1 MACRTKCSAFSKPK
15 PLIEASILNK
25 SAGQVKKQFGFK
37 QSLIGEQLNLFLWEN
52 DADFENLD
60 NPSPVNEKTDRKTYE
75 SWKKLNNTTY
85 LGCGFTIKNN
95 DTISQEHLTIT
106 KIDEKW
112 ILKVKLDKTK
122 DETTDF
128 ELIRSD
134 KNTFTVE
141 NQKNDFPKIIKYWKN
156 GTFLNAEISNDESN
170 KVPFIFEKIN

>member
-1 MACRTKCSAFSKPK
+1 MMTGFGACQSNKVASTKGNHFNFLVGEWIRT
-15 PLIEASILNK
+15 
-25 SAGQVKKQFGFK
+25 
-37 QSLIGEQLNLFLWEN
+37 
-52 DADFENLD
+52 
-60 NPSPVNEKTDRKTYE
+60 NEKTDRKTYE

-122 DETTDF
+122 EETTDF

-141 NQKNDFPKIIKYWKN
+141 NQENDFPKIIKYWKN
-156 GTFLNAEISNDESN
+156 GTLLNAEISNDESN

>member
-1 MACRTKCSAFSKPK
+1 MMIGFGACQSNKKKKKKSNHFNFLVGEWIRT
-15 PLIEASILNK
+15 
-25 SAGQVKKQFGFK
+25 
-37 QSLIGEQLNLFLWEN
+37 
-52 DADFENLD
+52 
-60 NPSPVNEKTDRKTYE
+60 NEKADRKTYE

-128 ELIRSD
+128 ELIKSD

-141 NQKNDFPKIIKYWKN
+141 NQENDFPKIIKYWKN
-156 GTFLNAEISNDESN
+156 GTLLNAEISNDESN

>member
-1 MACRTKCSAFSKPK
+1 MKKIIFGIVMMIGFGACQSNKVVSTKSNHFNFLVGEWIRT
-15 PLIEASILNK
+15 
-25 SAGQVKKQFGFK
+25 
-37 QSLIGEQLNLFLWEN
+37 
-52 DADFENLD
+52 
-60 NPSPVNEKTDRKTYE
+60 NEKTDRKTYE
-75 SWKKLNNTTY
+75 NWKKLNNTTY

>member
-1 MACRTKCSAFSKPK
+1 MKKIIFGIVTIIGFGACQSNKVASTKGNHFNFLVGEWIRT
-15 PLIEASILNK
+15 
-25 SAGQVKKQFGFK
+25 
-37 QSLIGEQLNLFLWEN
+37 
-52 DADFENLD
+52 
-60 NPSPVNEKTDRKTYE
+60 NEKTDRKTYE

-122 DETTDF
+122 EETTDF
-128 ELIRSD
+128 ELIKSD

-141 NQKNDFPKIIKYWKN
+141 NQENDFPKIIKYWKN
-156 GTFLNAEISNDESN
+156 GTLLNAEISNDESN